1 MNYVHECVLPDGIL
15 LILWKCLNFFFLSI
29 FLQICT
35 IKDSSLFIIF
45 LCLCFQY
52 VDYFRL
58 WLTEFFTIW
67 ENIYNETQWEL
78 VSFSSIL
85 CLLLWTIWFR
95 IWFIFFHVLLG
106 IILDTLIGN
115 LGYRRS
121 AKFFVF
127 QFKNFF
133 FVRFSRVYSEDFRF
147 RLAKCKCLQKTI
159 LILNTI
165 RQNGLSQW

>member
-45 LCLCFQY
+45 LCLCFRY
-52 VDYFRL
+52 VGSFQIMVNWVFHYLGKHLQWNRMGIGQ
-58 WLTEFFTIW
+58 FF
-67 ENIYNETQWEL
+67 
-78 VSFSSIL
+78 FIL
-85 CLLLWTIWFR
+85 CLLLWIIGFR
-95 IWFIFFHVLLG
+95 IWFIFFHGLPG

-115 LGYRRS
+115 LGYHRS

-127 QFKNFF
+127 RFKNFF
-133 FVRFSRVYSEDFRF
+133 FVRFSRVYSEDVRF
-147 RLAKCKCLQKTI
+147 RLAKCKWLQKTI
-159 LILNTI
+159 LILSTI
-165 RQNGLSQW
+165 RQNGLLLW